1 MPDAACRSACV
12 DSSAWAAAWAVADI
26 IEGTF
31 RSVTKRISWAMAV
44 LRVWNLIAV
53 DKAILSFARS
63 FCPAGKDAPVSA
75 LPPHEVENWRQNH
88 VKRPLCGCFGS
99 FCVST

>member
-1 MPDAACRSACV
+1 VPDAACRSACV

-53 DKAILSFARS
+53 DKAILSFALFLSCR
-63 FCPAGKDAPVSA
+63 
-75 LPPHEVENWRQNH
+75 
-88 VKRPLCGCFGS
+88 
-99 FCVST
+99 